1 MKRPW
6 QSMVV
11 HGSAWHYMALHGS
24 AVAVLNKA
32 SMRLFVI
39 FLAGLRLGFH
49 PKIAVAQLFTVIGWA
64 FDTVVTHVSAGNAG
78 NNVASA
84 CIP

>member
-11 HGSAWHYMALHGS
+11 HGCAWLCMAVHGS

-64 FDTVVTHVSAGNAG
+64 FDTVVTHAGACHAGND
-78 NNVASA
+78 VASP
-84 CIP
+84 CVP